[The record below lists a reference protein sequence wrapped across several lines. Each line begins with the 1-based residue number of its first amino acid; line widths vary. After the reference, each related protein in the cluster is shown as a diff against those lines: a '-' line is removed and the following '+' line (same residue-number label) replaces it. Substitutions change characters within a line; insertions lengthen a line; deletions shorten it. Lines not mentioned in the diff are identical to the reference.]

1 VRAWTWA
8 AGLTLSV
15 CLLEGCSQQAA
26 ATDDLIH
33 ALSES
38 QSAIASSVLAIRLY
52 AQHRSTRAATE
63 TVLGDMAGQIVD
75 AERALEPVKIDSTQL
90 QSDRDAALGA
100 IHAGVAALLT
110 SRDEL
115 QRHGTVGS
123 TAGLE
128 SAGGQVD
135 GVLGEL
141 RGSR

>member
-1 VRAWTWA
+1 
-8 AGLTLSV
+8 
-15 CLLEGCSQQAA
+15 
-26 ATDDLIH
+26 
-33 ALSES
+33 
-38 QSAIASSVLAIRLY
+38 
-52 AQHRSTRAATE
+52 
-63 TVLGDMAGQIVD
+63 MAGQIVD

-123 TAGLE
+123 AAGLE